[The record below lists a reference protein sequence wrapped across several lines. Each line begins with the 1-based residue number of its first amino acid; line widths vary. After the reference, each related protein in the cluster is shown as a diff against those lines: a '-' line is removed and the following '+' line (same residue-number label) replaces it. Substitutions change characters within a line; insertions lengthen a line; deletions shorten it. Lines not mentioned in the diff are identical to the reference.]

1 MLDDILRNWDQ
12 EANSNLI
19 SQIKGK
25 MGRSKSFRKR
35 VIYSIYY
42 LKIQQ
47 ERLEKIVFRLNRRHE
62 ECFDKCVHAKNKND
76 SDRASIYAEECDQVK
91 KIVKVVVYC
100 KLALEQVILRLET
113 VWIFSD
119 LATSMSIPINLLR
132 DVKDRLTCILP
143 SFSSHMGKIASELEE
158 MVEMTGQIASAPSE
172 TSNLTEEASAI
183 LEQASLVVEA
193 RSQEV
198 LPDVP
203 EERDKELEMI

>member
-1 MLDDILRNWDQ
+1 LLDDILRNWDR
-12 EANSNLI
+12 EANINPI
-19 SQIKGK
+19 SKIKGK
-25 MGRSKSFRKR
+25 MGKSKSFRQR
-35 VIYSIYY
+35 VTYSIYY

-47 ERLEKIVFRLNRRHE
+47 ERLERIVFRLNRRHE

-76 SDRASIYAEECDQVK
+76 NDRASIYAEECDQVK

-119 LATSMSIPINLLR
+119 LATSISIPINLLN
-132 DVKDRLTCILP
+132 DVKNRLSCILP
-143 SFSSHMGKIASELEE
+143 SFSSHMGKIASELED
-158 MVEMTGQIASAPSE
+158 MVQMTGQIASAPNE

-203 EERDKELEMI
+203 EEQDKEPEMA

>member
-12 EANSNLI
+12 EANINPI
-19 SQIKGK
+19 SIIKGK
-25 MGRSKSFRKR
+25 MGKSKSFRQR
-35 VIYSIYY
+35 VVYSIYY

-47 ERLEKIVFRLNRRHE
+47 EKLEKIVFRLNRRHE

-76 SDRASIYAEECDQVK
+76 NDRASIYAEECDQVK

-100 KLALEQVILRLET
+100 KLVLEQVILRLET

-132 DVKDRLTCILP
+132 DVKDRLSCVLP

-158 MVEMTGQIASAPSE
+158 MVEMTGQIASAPNE

-193 RSQEV
+193 RSQEI

-203 EERDKELEMI
+203 EEQDKELEMI

>member
-12 EANSNLI
+12 ETNSNLI

>member
-1 MLDDILRNWDQ
+1 LLDDILRNWDQ

>member
-76 SDRASIYAEECDQVK
+76 NDRASIYAEECDQVK

-119 LATSMSIPINLLR
+119 LATSISIPINLLN
-132 DVKDRLTCILP
+132 DVKNKLSCILP
-143 SFSSHMGKIASELEE
+143 SFSSHMGKIASELED
-158 MVEMTGQIASAPSE
+158 MVQMTGQIASDTNE

-183 LEQASLVVEA
+183 LEHASLAVEA

-203 EERDKELEMI
+203 EEPDRELEMI

>member
-1 MLDDILRNWDQ
+1 MLDDILRNWDV
-12 EANSNLI
+12 EVNSNLI
-19 SQIKGK
+19 SQIKEK
-25 MGRSKSFRKR
+25 MGKSKSFRKR

-47 ERLEKIVFRLNRRHE
+47 EKLEKIVFRLNRRHE
-62 ECFDKCVHAKNKND
+62 ECFDKCVYAKNKND

-91 KIVKVVVYC
+91 KIVKIVVYC
-100 KLALEQVILRLET
+100 KLAIEQVILRLET

-132 DVKDRLTCILP
+132 DVKDRLSCILP
-143 SFSSHMGKIASELEE
+143 SFSSYMGKIASELED
-158 MVEMTGQIASAPSE
+158 MVQITGQIVSETNE

-203 EERDKELEMI
+203 EEQDKELEMI

>member
-1 MLDDILRNWDQ
+1 MLDDILQNWDQ

-76 SDRASIYAEECDQVK
+76 NDRVSIYAEECDQVK
-91 KIVKVVVYC
+91 KIVKVGNSAGVVLPREWYGGEARVELI
-100 KLALEQVILRLET
+100 KRPMNIQEDVLKILRPHLPNILGIYIVGSYARGEQT
-113 VWIFSD
+113 SESD
-119 LATSMSIPINLLR
+119 V
-132 DVKDRLTCILP
+132 DILVIVY
-143 SFSSHMGKIASELEE
+143 F
-158 MVEMTGQIASAPSE
+158 
-172 TSNLTEEASAI
+172 
-183 LEQASLVVEA
+183 
-193 RSQEV
+193 
-198 LPDVP
+198 
-203 EERDKELEMI
+203 

>member
-1 MLDDILRNWDQ
+1 LLDDILRNWDQ

-35 VIYSIYY
+35 VIYSIYF

-76 SDRASIYAEECDQVK
+76 SDRASIYAEECAQVK

-119 LATSMSIPINLLR
+119 VVTSMSIPINLLR
-132 DVKDRLTCILP
+132 DVKDRLSCILP
-143 SFSSHMGKIASELEE
+143 SFSSHMGKIASELED
-158 MVEMTGQIASAPSE
+158 MVQMTGQIASAPNE
-172 TSNLTEEASAI
+172 ASNLTEEASAI

-193 RSQEV
+193 RSQEI

-203 EERDKELEMI
+203 EEQDKELEMT

>member
-1 MLDDILRNWDQ
+1 MLDDILQNWDQ
-12 EANSNLI
+12 EANRNWI

-25 MGRSKSFRKR
+25 MGKSKSFRQR
-35 VIYSIYY
+35 VFYSVYY
-42 LKIQQ
+42 LKDQQ
-47 ERLEKIVFRLNRRHE
+47 EKLEKIVFRLNRRHD
-62 ECFDKCVHAKNKND
+62 ECNDKCVHAKNKND
-76 SDRASIYAEECDQVK
+76 NDRASIYAEECDQVK

-119 LATSMSIPINLLR
+119 LSTSISIPINLLN
-132 DVKDRLTCILP
+132 DVKDKLSCILP
-143 SFSSHMGKIASELEE
+143 SFSSHMGKIASELED
-158 MVEMTGQIASAPSE
+158 MVQITGQIASEPNE
-172 TSNLTEEASAI
+172 TSNLTEEANAI

-203 EERDKELEMI
+203 EEPDKELEMI

>member
-1 MLDDILRNWDQ
+1 
-12 EANSNLI
+12 
-19 SQIKGK
+19 

-47 ERLEKIVFRLNRRHE
+47 ERLERIVFRMNRRHD
-62 ECFDKCVHAKNKND
+62 ECFDKCVQAKNKND
-76 SDRASIYAEECDQVK
+76 NDRASIYAEECDQVK

-119 LATSMSIPINLLR
+119 LATSISIPINLLN
-132 DVKDRLTCILP
+132 DVKDKLSCILP
-143 SFSSHMGKIASELEE
+143 SFSSHMGKIASELED
-158 MVEMTGQIASAPSE
+158 MVQMTGKIASDPNE
-172 TSNLTEEASAI
+172 TSNLTEEANAI
-183 LEQASLVVEA
+183 LEHASLAVEA

-203 EERDKELEMI
+203 EEPDRELEMI

>member
-1 MLDDILRNWDQ
+1 LLDDILRNWDQ

-25 MGRSKSFRKR
+25 MDRSKSFRKR

-132 DVKDRLTCILP
+132 DVKNRLSCILP

-203 EERDKELEMI
+203 EEQDKELEMI

>member
-25 MGRSKSFRKR
+25 MDRSKSFRKR

-132 DVKDRLTCILP
+132 DVKNRLSCILP

-203 EERDKELEMI
+203 EEQDKELEMI

>member
-1 MLDDILRNWDQ
+1 M
-12 EANSNLI
+12 
-19 SQIKGK
+19 GK
-25 MGRSKSFRKR
+25 SKSFRKR
-35 VIYSIYY
+35 VYYSIYY
-42 LKIQQ
+42 LKVQQ
-47 ERLEKIVFRLNRRHE
+47 EKLERIVFRLNRRHD
-62 ECFDKCVHAKNKND
+62 ECYDKCVHAKNKND
-76 SDRASIYAEECDQVK
+76 DDRASIYAEECDQVK
-91 KIVKVVVYC
+91 KIVKIVVYC

-119 LATSMSIPINLLR
+119 LATTMSIPINLLR
-132 DVKDRLTCILP
+132 DVKNRLTCILP

-203 EERDKELEMI
+203 EEQDK